1 MRRSRLLVSLTAAA
15 SALLLAGPTS
25 ASAAADVSDPIV
37 SGLAGPLQI
46 DVGAN
51 GQIYV
56 GQSFA
61 GLLTKVR
68 ANGTTKT
75 LVDEGIEVSGV
86 ASRGYDVAYLV
97 DGGEGVTTAAL
108 KLRKA
113 NGKVHTI
120 ANLMKYEVKHNPDEF
135 QRYGF
140 RNLDPECADQVPAE
154 VGGGYPYG
162 GIVDSHPYG
171 LANAAD
177 GGWYV
182 ADAGAN
188 AIYHVS
194 KKGKIEVVNV
204 PRPQKAV
211 VTAEAAEANGLPECT
226 VGATYAFEPVPTDV
240 EVNKLGYVIFSLLP
254 GGPEDPSLG
263 ARGAVYR
270 VSPGDYE
277 WSRLGGGFAGATN
290 VATAPGGRIYVSEI
304 FGNRI
309 SLLKNHQVTTVAEVP
324 NPAGLEFKNGKL
336 YAATDVFGNGS
347 IVKITP

>member
-1 MRRSRLLVSLTAAA
+1 MRRSRLLITLTAAA
-15 SALLLAGPTS
+15 AGLLLVSPTS
-25 ASAAADVSDPIV
+25 ASAEAEVSDPIAT
-37 SGLAGPLQI
+37 GLVGPLQI
-46 DVGAN
+46 DVGHK

-56 GQSFA
+56 GQAFA

-68 ANGTTKT
+68 PNGTTT
-75 LVDEGIEVSGV
+75 NLVTEPIEVSGV
-86 ASRGYDVAYLV
+86 ASRGFDVAYLV
-97 DGGEGVTTAAL
+97 DGGEGVTKAAL
-108 KLRKA
+108 KVRNA
-113 NGKVHTI
+113 NGKVRTV
-120 ANLMKYEVKHNPDEF
+120 ANLMRYEVKNNPDEF

-140 RNLDPECADQVPAE
+140 RNLDADCADQVPAE

-162 GIVDSHPYG
+162 GIVDSHPYA
-171 LANAAD
+171 LANAPG

-211 VTAEAAEANGLPECT
+211 ISAEAAEANGLPECT

-277 WSRLGGGFAGATN
+277 WSRLGGGFAGAAN
-290 VATAPGGRIYVSEI
+290 VATAPGGRIYVSEL
-304 FGNRI
+304 FGNRV
-309 SLLKNHQVTTVAEVP
+309 SLLRDHKVTPVADVP
-324 NPAGLEFKNGKL
+324 SPSGLEFKNGRL
-336 YAATDVFGNGS
+336 YASTDVFGAGN
-347 IVKITP
+347 IVTITP